1 MHGRPEDDCNAGCLC
16 HNASWRALTQ
26 HWLITLQDS
35 VEDKWREQKAAAA
48 GEEAGDQEVD
58 EQGKPL
64 TKKVRQQLKRAAEK
78 ERARQREAQQDRMEP
93 QVTPHYSRPENHCH
107 AS

>member
-1 MHGRPEDDCNAGCLC
+1 MFILHDSSRDNCDVGCPC
-16 HNASWRALTQ
+16 HDVIWMALTQ
-26 HWLITLQDS
+26 HWL
-35 VEDKWREQKAAAA
+35 KAAAA
-48 GEEAGDQEVD
+48 GEEAGEQEVD

-93 QVTPHYSRPENHCH
+93 QVTVH
-107 AS
+107 